1 MEEKIMAEEKKI
13 NNEINDAELEG
24 VNGGAATFA
33 ILHGKS
39 SGNLTTTTVDTSKNY
54 QIKNTIQ
61 VSGGPQDNNIDS
73 IPKKNNDIGYV

>member
-1 MEEKIMAEEKKI
+1 MAEEKKI

-33 ILHGKS
+33 LQYGKH
-39 SGNLTTTTVDTSKNY
+39 SGNPTAATVDTSKKY
-54 QIKNTIQ
+54 EIKNTIL
-61 VSGGPQDNNIDS
+61 VSGGSQDNNIDS